1 MRRFLPVAVLVA
13 LLLVTG
19 AFLLGRHSQ
28 ALVVATAPTLVGAQP
43 ALTMPA
49 LRESFTLL
57 PCSPTTTIGL
67 EGCAERRILTL
78 DSQIRVLRHQL
89 FPDLFDN
96 AAKRR
101 FIVGEVDWF
110 VYRRATC
117 SSEADV
123 NEGGS
128 LASVDFADCL
138 VNLDEQHLA
147 ELTALKSG
155 YENR

>member
-1 MRRFLPVAVLVA
+1 VA
-13 LLLVTG
+13 LLLVAG

-67 EGCAERRILTL
+67 EGCAEHRILTL
-78 DSQIRVLRHQL
+78 DSHKRVLRRQL
-89 FPDLFDN
+89 LQDLYDN

-110 VYRRATC
+110 VYRHATC

-128 LASVDFADCL
+128 LAPVDFADCL
-138 VNLDEQHLA
+138 VNLDEQHLS
-147 ELTALKSG
+147 ELTALKSS